1 MKKLLLIDGSS
12 YLYRAF
18 HAMAPLTSPQGEPTG
33 ALFGVL
39 NMLRRLRSQTADYE
53 LCAVIFDA
61 KGKNFRHE
69 LYPEYKANRPPMP
82 DDLRAQAVWVREM
95 TELFG
100 WNVIAIEGVE
110 ADDVIATLARRAE
123 SAGMNVLLSSGD
135 KDLMQLVNNNIT
147 VIDTMKNATYDIDG
161 VFAKFG
167 VYPHQIVDY
176 LTLIGDTADNIK
188 GVEKCGPK
196 TATKWLTQYESLDNL
211 INHATEIT
219 GKVGENLRNSFSQIN
234 LSRQLILLKDDVNL
248 SNIMPN
254 GWEDLHSHEPDW
266 QKLLPRLQYFGFRS
280 WIKEAE
286 KYINTAN
293 NNSLDLFDS
302 LPENNKTHDLFNS
315 LPENNMQ
322 QTSFRQTIQ
331 SMPNNYKLVSDI
343 AGLNALCERLTR
355 VNQIGFDTETTS
367 LKLENARIVGMS
379 FAFDDADA
387 VYVPVAHAM
396 TIMPSE
402 LNEEIVL
409 STLKP
414 FLENHNLKKIGQ
426 NLKYDRHVL
435 SNHNIELA
443 GITGDAMLASYILES
458 HLGHGL
464 DELALRHLN
473 IETIKYE
480 DLCGKGVKAI
490 SFADVELNDA
500 CKYACQDADLALRL
514 EKHLFQL
521 LNDEQ
526 RILYKELELPVADIL
541 YRMERYG
548 TLIDCN
554 LLHEHSMQLGKSI
567 LQLENEAYTAA
578 GQTFNLN
585 SPKQLQEIL
594 FQKLAI
600 PTRGI
605 KKTTHGFSTNE
616 EVLEKLSLD
625 YPLPRIILESRT
637 LSKLKSTYTDKL
649 PQIISPKDGR
659 IHTTYA
665 QAVAVTGRLSSNNPN
680 LQNIPARTQ
689 EGRKIRTAFIA
700 PSDHVIVCA
709 DYSQIELRI
718 MAHLSEDP
726 TLIDAFNHGEDIHK
740 RTAADIFGINV
751 DSVTAEQRRYAKTI
765 NFGLIYGM
773 SEYGLARSLNISNI
787 EAKDFI
793 TRYFARYPSVASYME
808 STKQL
813 AREMGYVETLF
824 GRRLY
829 LPDINSSN
837 GNRRIAAERSAINAP
852 MQGTAADI
860 VKRAMINVDNFLIS
874 GRLQSHLIMQVHD
887 ELVFEVPKSEQQY
900 LVESLP
906 KLMSEVAN
914 LSIPLIADIGVGEN
928 WEIAH

>member
-53 LCAVIFDA
+53 LCAVVFDA

-82 DDLRAQAVWVREM
+82 DDLRVQATWVREM

-100 WNVIAIEGVE
+100 WNVISAEGVE

-147 VIDTMKNATYDIDG
+147 VMDTMKNVTYDING
-161 VFAKFG
+161 VYAKFG
-167 VYPHQIVDY
+167 VYPHQIADY
-176 LTLIGDTADNIK
+176 LTLIGDTSDNIP
-188 GVEKCGPK
+188 GVEKCGAK

-211 INHATEIT
+211 IAHATEIT
-219 GKVGENLRNSFSQIN
+219 GKVGENLRNSLSQIN
-234 LSRQLILLKDDVNL
+234 LSRQLILLKEDVDL
-248 SNIMPN
+248 SHAIPN
-254 GWEDLHSHEPDW
+254 GLEDLHHHEIDW
-266 QKLLPRLQYFGFRS
+266 QKLLPRLRYFGFRS

-293 NNSLDLFDS
+293 HDSLDLFDS
-302 LPENNKTHDLFNS
+302 LPENNHTDDLFSS
-315 LPENNMQ
+315 LPENNIQ
-322 QTSFRQTIQ
+322 PTPSPQTIQ
-331 SMPNNYKLVSDI
+331 SMPKRYELVKDI
-343 AGLNALCERLTR
+343 AGLDALCQRLETATK
-355 VNQIGFDTETTS
+355 IGFDTETTS
-367 LKLENARIVGMS
+367 LKLEEARIVGMS
-379 FAFDDADA
+379 FAFNDADA

-414 FLENHNLKKIGQ
+414 FLENHNLHKVGQ

-435 SNHNIELA
+435 ANHNIELA
-443 GITGDAMLASYILES
+443 GIAGDAMLASYILES

-480 DLCGKGVKAI
+480 ELCGKGVKAI
-490 SFADVELNDA
+490 SFADVELDKA
-500 CKYACQDADLALRL
+500 CNYACQDADLALRL
-514 EKHLFQL
+514 AKHLYQL
-521 LNDEQ
+521 LNDKQ
-526 RILYKELELPVADIL
+526 RYIYTEMELPIADIL
-541 YRMERYG
+541 YRMERFG

-554 LLHEHSMQLGKSI
+554 LLHEQSNQLGKSI
-567 LQLENEAYTAA
+567 LQLENDAYLAA
-578 GQTFNLN
+578 GQTFNIN

-594 FQKLAI
+594 FQKLSI

-649 PQIISPKDGR
+649 PQIISKKDGR

-665 QAVAVTGRLSSNNPN
+665 QAVAVTGRLTSNNPN
-680 LQNIPARTQ
+680 LQNIPAKTQ
-689 EGRKIRTAFIA
+689 EGRRIRTAFIA
-700 PSDHVIVCA
+700 PTDHVIVCA

-740 RTAADIFGINV
+740 RTAADIFGIDVANV
-751 DSVTAEQRRYAKTI
+751 SAEQRRYAKTI

-773 SEYGLARSLNISNI
+773 SEYGLARSLNISNL
-787 EAKDFI
+787 EARNFI
-793 TRYFARYPSVASYME
+793 TRYFARYPAVATYME
-808 STKQL
+808 TTKQL

-829 LPDINSSN
+829 LPDINSAN

-860 VKRAMINVDNFLIS
+860 VKRAMINVDNFLRS
-874 GRLQSHLIMQVHD
+874 GRLNSHLIMQVHD
-887 ELVFEVPKSEQQY
+887 ELVLEVPKSEQQY
-900 LVESLP
+900 IVDSLP
-906 KLMSEVAN
+906 KLMAEVAN